1 MTEEEATVQ
10 EQGDVSSTDAA
21 ASAAYEQTKRMLTLR
36 QMQGVL
42 DDLNAG
48 VLNEK
53 DPRVQMGLVA
63 GAEILSGLPG
73 GTLFDADGIRA
84 ATGGACS
91 TPSELSQSV
100 LKILKDA
107 QENDFFYNSRI
118 ASAEKDED
126 WAEVSRLCNEASFGD
141 DKTRYLQQW
150 TPEQVAHLKT
160 RNRNVERSLGFMSYA
175 MGKGMDDPGVLTG
188 FKTAIVMSRGGDLDA
203 MVEQGVFDNLTSE
216 QLADALYVADAM
228 RSGSEMGVLDVL
240 GQIPKGFADELGNFV
255 RGAAWKLTPDDE
267 AKAMRLADL
276 SRKHGGDLEK
286 LYADA
291 KDYEATISELV
302 PMSDIG
308 RYWNNKARW
317 ASDMERWVKAGD
329 LARKRIEAKSILS
342 QLDDAKFL
350 GRGGVGEYLYEA
362 MYMLGSGAAQLA
374 ETVVA
379 ASAGSVVGGPLGGLA
394 ATAAVFGASEVGRSR
409 DEFIAAGMSAKDADA
424 LATAIG
430 AATGVIEVTG
440 DFFQFGS
447 LFRRLGVN
455 LAAGGTPAQRAVREA
470 AKRAAQKKPGLV
482 GKARIEEEVAQLAG
496 AKASVVRRIGRVAKD
511 AAKVTATEFVEEG
524 VSQAAASAMKLSGDW
539 WSVEGERMFTARG
552 ELESFIEAMEQTAKY
567 GFWQILPGFAANRAL
582 RGGGDA
588 PAALRAEGISQ
599 ARDGTA
605 RLRMRGVTLHD
616 ATAAEIA
623 AQAARETRSSARM
636 SGVPLK
642 VIKDWKEGMTQE
654 ERERVIAEQKL
665 TEEQV
670 ATLDATAHARAL
682 AEAAGDRTLT
692 LEEEVVE
699 INRQIEK
706 LGEADEDEAVQML
719 DAELL
724 AEEEAKRAEES
735 EKREGAPRAAEETP
749 KDGGGGAASGELED
763 LRVRAAELDER
774 LRAKGLRKAE
784 RAKIS
789 EELSGVQAR
798 LHELSGGNLVL
809 FSRGE
814 AGAAR
819 PALSPTKAALRDRL
833 LLKIARTAG
842 IRVIREGTEQI
853 TASAR
858 NAELRMRLGGYMGSA
873 WSARANDA
881 LERGLRELTPES
893 SPRSSL
899 GAGGKVLRGEPP
911 FPLAPKSGEGA
922 GEKLGEFMPVP
933 FAGNKKTIIEAHA
946 ELFRRIGE
954 LARSAGGR
962 VIDAFAGAGTYTA
975 GLGALGALPQ
985 GSVLNEWA
993 ASRYVMHKMLAKN
1006 PEGVADAVRELLA
1019 RFAQSAEL
1027 AEFRRKLEAVRRG
1040 AEEKTKLTQALVDW
1054 FNDELRGKHGVKYI
1068 EGTENSAFGD
1078 ANLIESEASAA
1089 FYVVLQT
1096 LTTGSHPVNFK
1107 FDEKGKLFIEVA
1119 NGVFRTGHLS
1129 TRLINAKGGFNE
1141 NALNPEKYTKRIEA
1155 TGRAY
1160 RAARLDVRRGD
1171 GWALAKT
1178 AKRGD
1183 VVFVDPAYLGV
1194 QAYGKSGVT
1203 ATDANDKELAIA
1215 RLADL
1220 VKWADAHGASIV
1232 YTNEYSDKSGTGG
1245 MSQAEYAEVWEEAL
1259 KRIGTETA
1267 SVNYFDRQARGM
1279 GKGGEA
1285 RADIVFATG
1294 AASHLLKTSRVEL
1307 DAIKARHGAE
1317 TDEEAEA
1324 IAWEAKTRGLSAEQ
1338 LAQAEEWR
1346 RVRYSLGAAEQ
1357 AAWDGALD
1365 DYEAGRLEASRSVTV
1380 LPRTPAVLQRCGAA
1394 NLPLRIS
1401 VGTLNKVVRGKHS
1414 VPVREL
1420 RGLLVNLDNPIA
1432 VFRSRTQADSL
1443 VVLTELRDE
1452 ANGNNAVVAV
1462 RLDAKESGGHE
1473 INAIASV
1480 YGKSPYSID
1489 GMLRDGLALYA
1500 HTQKIRAYYRTSQ
1513 GLQLPP
1519 EATKRGSSPLLT
1531 QDDFTQDE
1539 LGVVKVN
1546 NKILRNGAGI
1556 VYGYWD
1562 EGRGE
1567 LHLNEDFA
1575 DFDTPLHE
1583 WAHVWLSWVR
1593 KADARVAERALA
1605 LTKETKFYKELRA
1618 DEEGAY
1624 AGLSDDALAEEAF
1637 AMLCGKDGGE
1647 IMAQEGVSTW
1657 TKLRRAVLN
1666 VFKAALRTLGVS
1678 ESVLSRLTFRDMQ
1691 SLCLRDLLDEETFSL
1706 KELRASVSA
1715 KRALEDAASEAVIDN
1730 GIEDAAR
1737 KRAIRSASVAAAG
1750 KLLMRRERMSR
1761 EQVESAETLA
1771 LLEEAVGRMLPT
1783 EPADVVKA
1791 AAKAART
1798 AAKVVYSSRTKA
1810 DAAIVD
1816 SLEAVREASRAGR
1829 ILRTQRVLKAADR
1842 AVRIDADLYAD
1853 AREYVENYTKM
1864 TEAGRRSHVRGL
1876 NPTLLKRLYGAEA
1889 FSRDFLERGEN
1900 AKDMTGAIADI
1911 VRGRLPADAS
1921 PYDVLNATR
1930 ETLRKAYAHQARTWV
1945 PSASRERALK
1955 FAEAID
1961 VEDTLDGVLAAGRKA
1976 EAFLREHG
1984 VRQAAEATMK
1994 RMTKFLSGVVSDASD
2009 ATKTTEKR
2017 RYSGEFQVFAEA
2029 LLRHLKVYEKAR
2041 KAVEKAR
2048 SAKKDKGGAE
2058 EAAAA
2063 ALDAAASGAE
2073 AEVRKVIAELDAL
2086 ENGGDA
2092 HGAAAFD
2099 AMSAKLS
2106 ALRLLSDFDPTDAE
2120 GVAEI
2125 YAEVRERAERD
2136 AREKNAS
2143 RERFARGVEDDARV
2157 LTKALDSREGVE
2169 QYDQQFEGKRYVS
2182 WLFKYA
2188 YGLKQRT
2195 DSLIRFA
2202 TGSTRAEAERVSER
2216 NHLREVRAN
2225 TEKEKNK
2232 LRRIRAFRE
2241 MLSETMGLETEA
2253 QVRAFS
2259 RKMSKKREELAKF
2272 SRSGKVA
2279 MSYDQALNLY
2289 LGLRQEHVSGRLL
2302 DMDEGVREK
2311 LLERNREANILWGQI
2326 RKTEELGAVLER
2338 AGVLRYGDGL
2348 VRLLEAERKRLDDA
2362 ATAYFGTALRVYPG
2376 ADLYFPIVR
2385 MRRESTPLT
2394 PNATGQANVVPSSA
2408 LPRVANYRPLD
2419 DEQTAT
2425 GAFLGQ
2431 IEETEHFAAYGGLS
2445 RYYTLLFL
2453 NKEFSRALW
2462 DKAGSRVFNQFRKA
2476 ASDTVNGQFY
2486 SADDIGASALMNAAV
2501 NVTTVLAL
2509 GFNVGTA
2516 IKQLG
2521 SFLAFANEIGW
2532 TRTFKA
2538 LVFSDDAEGRA
2549 ERIREMTS
2557 HPLWAA
2563 RFQGAGSFHEAKNLA
2578 TYGSTTLV
2586 GGWWKRYAEV
2596 SMTTVRLGDALAVL
2610 TVGQGLYGATKAKLM
2625 RSVNVR
2631 TGALY
2636 TEAEAR
2642 DEAMSFV
2649 MDLADRTQQAGR
2661 TANFS
2666 AYQRG
2671 AKATYRIIGQFMSS
2685 TSQMWAMEARAL
2697 EDVAARGITDKA
2709 SRDRLL
2715 TVMMN
2720 NHFVNPVVVW
2730 GATLLVQLLFKG
2742 ELPDEDN
2749 ATDLIWAMLL
2759 GPLGGIFLV
2768 GGAITG
2774 MFKDTGFA
2782 DTAFPVL
2789 SMAARTGKNAVGL
2802 AKSLA
2807 DEEEGTTQRA
2817 AYRFLRDASAPTRQ
2831 AAQLID
2837 AWVKDLD
2844 GRESGNEAF

>member
-21 ASAAYEQTKRMLTLR
+21 ANAAYEQTKRMLTLR

-240 GQIPKGFADELGNFV
+240 GQIPKGFADELGNVV
-255 RGAAWKLTPDDE
+255 RGAAWKLSPDDE

-276 SRKHGGDLEK
+276 SRKHGGDLDK

-291 KDYEATISELV
+291 KDYASTTSELV

-350 GRGGVGEYLYEA
+350 GRGAAGEYLYEA
-362 MYMLGSGAAQLA
+362 MYMLGSGAAQLV

-379 ASAGSVVGGPLGGLA
+379 ASAGSAVGGPLGGLA

-430 AATGVIEVTG
+430 AATGVIELTG

-511 AAKVTATEFVEEG
+511 AAKTAATEFVEEG

-654 ERERVIAEQKL
+654 ERERVIGEQKL

-682 AEAAGDRTLT
+682 AEAAGDQTLT

-706 LGEADEDEAVQML
+706 LGEADEEEAVQML

-724 AEEEAKRAEES
+724 AEEEAARAEEEARS
-735 EKREGAPRAAEETP
+735 ESPKAEEETRNEGEGAPRAEVPAEAKPEA
-749 KDGGGGAASGELED
+749 GGGEASSRRELD
-763 LRVRAAELDER
+763 ALRVRAAELDDR
-774 LRAKGLRKAE
+774 LRAKGLRKAK
-784 RAKIS
+784 RNKIA
-789 EELSGVQAR
+789 EELAGVQAR
-798 LHELSGGNLVL
+798 MQELSGGNLVL
-809 FSRGE
+809 FSRGD
-814 AGAAR
+814 GAQGR

-858 NAELRMRLGGYMGSA
+858 NAEA
-873 WSARANDA
+873 
-881 LERGLRELTPES
+881 RGLSFKREAFPATAEERAGIEREAKGKGAWLKAPNGKPTNLTPEQWVTVRTRAFKEWFGDWENDAKNASKVVDGNGEPMVVYHGTNADPKFYQFSHKFSMRNGAALGRGFYFSEDKSVAEGYGNDVIPVFLNIKKPLEPAKNKITKKGLKRVIRHIDPNGDTIADYAS
-893 SPRSSL
+893 SDRGYPGKEWYERSLDEAVDAIFSDSQISDSEIL
-899 GAGGKVLRGEPP
+899 GEMFSVWGGEAALRGVVEVLGYDGFVPKNTLSDDVKIAFLPEQIKSATENVGTFDAGNPDIRYSRGEAEREARGERGGDKVLRD
-911 FPLAPKSGEGA
+911 GEG
-922 GEKLGEFMPVP
+922 V
-933 FAGNKKTIIEAHA
+933 
-946 ELFRRIGE
+946 
-954 LARSAGGR
+954 
-962 VIDAFAGAGTYTA
+962 
-975 GLGALGALPQ
+975 
-985 GSVLNEWA
+985 
-993 ASRYVMHKMLAKN
+993 
-1006 PEGVADAVRELLA
+1006 
-1019 RFAQSAEL
+1019 
-1027 AEFRRKLEAVRRG
+1027 
-1040 AEEKTKLTQALVDW
+1040 
-1054 FNDELRGKHGVKYI
+1054 
-1068 EGTENSAFGD
+1068 
-1078 ANLIESEASAA
+1078 
-1089 FYVVLQT
+1089 
-1096 LTTGSHPVNFK
+1096 
-1107 FDEKGKLFIEVA
+1107 
-1119 NGVFRTGHLS
+1119 
-1129 TRLINAKGGFNE
+1129 
-1141 NALNPEKYTKRIEA
+1141 
-1155 TGRAY
+1155 
-1160 RAARLDVRRGD
+1160 
-1171 GWALAKT
+1171 
-1178 AKRGD
+1178 
-1183 VVFVDPAYLGV
+1183 
-1194 QAYGKSGVT
+1194 
-1203 ATDANDKELAIA
+1203 
-1215 RLADL
+1215 
-1220 VKWADAHGASIV
+1220 
-1232 YTNEYSDKSGTGG
+1232 
-1245 MSQAEYAEVWEEAL
+1245 
-1259 KRIGTETA
+1259 
-1267 SVNYFDRQARGM
+1267 
-1279 GKGGEA
+1279 
-1285 RADIVFATG
+1285 
-1294 AASHLLKTSRVEL
+1294 
-1307 DAIKARHGAE
+1307 
-1317 TDEEAEA
+1317 
-1324 IAWEAKTRGLSAEQ
+1324 
-1338 LAQAEEWR
+1338 
-1346 RVRYSLGAAEQ
+1346 
-1357 AAWDGALD
+1357 
-1365 DYEAGRLEASRSVTV
+1365 
-1380 LPRTPAVLQRCGAA
+1380 
-1394 NLPLRIS
+1394 
-1401 VGTLNKVVRGKHS
+1401 
-1414 VPVREL
+1414 
-1420 RGLLVNLDNPIA
+1420 
-1432 VFRSRTQADSL
+1432 
-1443 VVLTELRDE
+1443 
-1452 ANGNNAVVAV
+1452 
-1462 RLDAKESGGHE
+1462 
-1473 INAIASV
+1473 
-1480 YGKSPYSID
+1480 
-1489 GMLRDGLALYA
+1489 
-1500 HTQKIRAYYRTSQ
+1500 
-1513 GLQLPP
+1513 
-1519 EATKRGSSPLLT
+1519 
-1531 QDDFTQDE
+1531 
-1539 LGVVKVN
+1539 
-1546 NKILRNGAGI
+1546 

-1562 EGRGE
+1562 EARGE

-1593 KADARVAERALA
+1593 KNDARVAERALA

-1647 IMAQEGVSTW
+1647 IMSQEGVSTW

-1715 KRALEDAASEAVIDN
+1715 KRALEDAATEAVIDN
-1730 GIEDAAR
+1730 GIEEASR

-1750 KLLMRRERMSR
+1750 KLLMRRDRMSR
-1761 EQVESAETLA
+1761 EQVESAETLSA
-1771 LLEEAVGRMLPT
+1771 LEESVGRMLPT
-1783 EPADVVKA
+1783 ETYDVVKS
-1791 AAKAART
+1791 AAKAAQL
-1798 AAKVVYSSRTKA
+1798 AAKVVYSSRAKG
-1810 DAAIVD
+1810 DAATVD
-1816 SLEAVREASRAGR
+1816 ATDAVREANRATR
-1829 ILRTQRVLKAADR
+1829 ILRAQRVLKAANR
-1842 AVRIDADLYAD
+1842 AGQIDADMYAD
-1853 AREYVENYTKM
+1853 AREYAENYTKM
-1864 TEAGRRSHVRGL
+1864 TAAGRRSHARGI
-1876 NPTLLKRLYGAEA
+1876 NPTQLKHLYGAEVDDEA
-1889 FSRDFLERGEN
+1889 FSRDFLARGEG

-1911 VRGRLPADAS
+1911 VRGELPMDAA

-1930 ETLRKAYAHQARTWV
+1930 ETLRNAYAHQARTWV
-1945 PSASRERALK
+1945 PSASRERALRL
-1955 FAEAID
+1955 AEAID
-1961 VEDTLDGVLAAGRKA
+1961 VEDTLAGVMKAARTA

-1994 RMTKFLSGVVSDASD
+1994 NMTRFLRAAVSDASD
-2009 ATKTTEKR
+2009 AAKPTDKR
-2017 RYSGEFQVFAEA
+2017 RYSAEFHVFADA
-2029 LLRHLKVYEKAR
+2029 LLRHLKVYDKARRAIEKAR
-2041 KAVEKAR
+2041 KAKTG
-2048 SAKKDKGGAE
+2048 KDKAE
-2058 EAAAA
+2058 EEAAA
-2063 ALDAAASGAE
+2063 ALDAAAAGAE
-2073 AEVRKVIAELDAL
+2073 AEVRKVIVELDAL
-2086 ENGGDA
+2086 ENSGDA

-2099 AMSAKLS
+2099 AMNAKLS
-2106 ALRLLSDFDPTDAE
+2106 ALQLLTNFDPTDAE

-2125 YAEVRERAERD
+2125 YAEVQEAAHED
-2136 AREKNAS
+2136 AANKKNE
-2143 RERFARGVEDDARV
+2143 RERFADRVERDAQA
-2157 LTKALDSREGVE
+2157 LTAALNAREGVE

-2195 DSLIRFA
+2195 ESLIRFA
-2202 TGSTRAEAERVSER
+2202 TGATRRNAERVSNT

-2232 LRRIRAFRE
+2232 LRRVRAFRA
-2241 MLSETMGLETEA
+2241 MLSETMGLETDA
-2253 QVRAFS
+2253 QVREFS
-2259 RKMSKKREELAKF
+2259 RKMAKKRDELAKF

-2289 LGLRQEHVSGRLL
+2289 LGLRQEHVSGRMLG
-2302 DMDEGVREK
+2302 MDAGVRAK
-2311 LLERNREANILWGQI
+2311 LLERNREARILWEQI
-2326 RKTEELGAVLER
+2326 QKMDELRDALER

-2348 VRLLEAERKRLDDA
+2348 VRLLEAERARLDDA

-2376 ADLYFPIVR
+2376 TKLYFPIVR
-2385 MRRESTPLT
+2385 MRREATPLT

-2419 DEQTAT
+2419 DAQTAT
-2425 GAFLGQ
+2425 GAFFGQ

-2453 NKEFSRALW
+2453 NKEFSRVLW
-2462 DKAGSRVFNQFRKA
+2462 DKAGSRVFQQFRKSA
-2476 ASDTVNGQFY
+2476 ADTVNGQFY
-2486 SADDIGASALMNAAV
+2486 SADDVGASALMNAAV
-2501 NVTTVLAL
+2501 NITSVLAL

-2516 IKQLG
+2516 IKQMG

-2538 LVFSDDAEGRA
+2538 LLFSDSGEGRL
-2549 ERIREMTS
+2549 ERIEEMTS

-2563 RFQGAGSFHEAKNLA
+2563 RFQGAGSFHDAKNLA
-2578 TYGSTTLV
+2578 AYGSTTLA
-2586 GGWWKRYAEV
+2586 GGWWKRYAEA
-2596 SMTTVRLGDALAVL
+2596 SMVTVRLGDALAVL

-2625 RSVNVR
+2625 RRINAR

-2642 DEAMSFV
+2642 DEAMGFV

-2671 AKATYRIIGQFMSS
+2671 AKATYRVIGQFMSS

-2697 EDVAARGITDKA
+2697 EDIAARGIADKA
-2709 SRDRLL
+2709 ARDRLL

-2720 NHFVNPVVVW
+2720 NHVVNPVVVW

-2768 GGAITG
+2768 GGSITG
-2774 MFKDTGFA
+2774 MFEDTGYA
-2782 DTAFPVL
+2782 DTAFPSL
-2789 SMAARTGKNAVGL
+2789 SMMARTGKNAVGF

-2807 DEEEGTTQRA
+2807 DEEEGATKKA

-2844 GRESGNEAF
+2844 GRESGNEAFN